1 MSISLASCHS
11 PAWPLSTAIYS
22 SRPAD
27 GAPYLSFQALR
38 ASGAVRDIPAKNRA
52 TEGSKTPELPCLK
65 MCLTRGSAAGNRR
78 LLGALR
84 AYELGE
90 RRDSNTVCFRK
101 SPRLTS
107 YLQMAKL
114 LPSTCLQG
122 TSFPKF
128 QSTDGWL
135 PHTLKPRGTHH
146 LAEDT

>member
-1 MSISLASCHS
+1 MSGLSTGHMNSSHTHISLSWSTRKASGTEYGELSCPRQRYRLIGLSICLASCHS

-22 SRPAD
+22 SSPAD

-65 MCLTRGSAAGNRR
+65 MCLARGSAAGNRR

-90 RRDSNTVCFRK
+90 RKDSNTEFASL
-101 SPRLTS
+101 SPL
-107 YLQMAKL
+107 
-114 LPSTCLQG
+114 G
-122 TSFPKF
+122 
-128 QSTDGWL
+128 
-135 PHTLKPRGTHH
+135 
-146 LAEDT
+146 